1 MANLAGQAMA
11 NHAADG
17 NAPPNASRTSSRLE
31 QHVPRKKWYTAE
43 DPVADE
49 RRCAEARHLREA
61 HEAQLVGAEPRE
73 QRRLKEM
80 FRRASNGLRSRH
92 VAAVALE
99 NKAKDIRQRQKRRTQ
114 LKPQLMDL
122 FSSRRVPTELVQNIL
137 TFVGYDLVRA
147 DVTIHDLDD
156 TRPMTPAV
164 DAETQRSV
172 AASQLESAAL
182 AASRDISLDEAW
194 AAEMAVLPMPDT
206 PAP

>member
-1 MANLAGQAMA
+1 MATSNRVETD
-11 NHAADG
+11 AAL
-17 NAPPNASRTSSRLE
+17 PNPSRPSSRLE

-80 FRRASNGLRSRH
+80 FRRASNELRSRH
-92 VAAVALE
+92 VAAVGLE
-99 NKAKDIRQRQKRRTQ
+99 NKVKDIHLRQKRRKQ
-114 LKPQLMDL
+114 LKPQLLDL
-122 FSSRRVPTELVQNIL
+122 FTSRRVPTELVQNIL
-137 TFVGYDLVRA
+137 KFVGYDLVRA
-147 DVTIHDLDD
+147 DVPTRDLDI
-156 TRPMTPAV
+156 PMNECSQVV